1 MNNPAKKR
9 DHIRSKPDPNDYVE
23 VDLNADSSP
32 FSSKFVALLVEE
44 APMGGCSFA
53 CLLEH
58 GLEVGQVIRVKV
70 GRMAE
75 LRAEIV
81 WIRELDDQV
90 TRYGVKYLE

>member
-1 MNNPAKKR
+1 MKSPTQKR
-9 DHIRSKPDPNDYVE
+9 HHLLSKPDLNDYVE

-44 APMGGCSFA
+44 APLGGCSFA

-58 GLEVGQVIRVKV
+58 GLEIGQVIRVKV
-70 GRMAE
+70 GRMAP

-81 WIRELDDQV
+81 WIRELDAQV